1 MTGGAL
7 PSRAGNGP
15 RGTLIIVSGPS
26 GSGKTT
32 LVRRLLERRPG
43 YRLSVSATTRP
54 RRSGE
59 EDGRDYHFV
68 AGDEFERMRVGGE
81 LLEWSEHFGNQY
93 GTPHGPVDAALAA
106 GEIMIL
112 EIDVN
117 GARQVWEA
125 VPEAYGIFVKPPSWE
140 VLEARLRGRKTEPE
154 ERLRERLARAQM
166 EMDCSERFDHVVIND
181 DVECAAVEME
191 TVIESEARLKHA
203 R

>member
-1 MTGGAL
+1 MTGAAL

-15 RGTLIIVSGPS
+15 RGTLVIVSGPS

-68 AGDEFERMRVGGE
+68 AGDEFERMRAAGE
-81 LLEWSEHFGNQY
+81 LLEWSEHFGNHY
-93 GTPHGPVDAALAA
+93 GTPRGPVDAALAA
-106 GEIMIL
+106 GEVVIL

-117 GARQVWEA
+117 GARQVWEG
-125 VPEAYGIFVKPPSWE
+125 VPEAYGIFVRPPSWE
-140 VLEARLRGRKTEPE
+140 ALEARLRGRKTEPE

-166 EMDCSERFDHVVIND
+166 EMDRSERFDHVVIND
-181 DVECAAVEME
+181 DVECAVAEME